1 MYTTAFSLSSGIHT
15 PANGYTLK
23 VKEFTSSIMRQ
34 ETSGAFLK
42 RLSAATQPTSPPPMM
57 IAGALKFCVIPPYKN
72 KTFRLTFERGH
83 FRSFYNILRVEI
95 EILKG
100 SIVTQTIGPKRSAV
114 TIVENLNV
122 AWQIDILDTSRP
134 RNTTETNK

>member
-1 MYTTAFSLSSGIHT
+1 M
-15 PANGYTLK
+15 
-23 VKEFTSSIMRQ
+23 
-34 ETSGAFLK
+34 K

-57 IAGALKFCVIPPYKN
+57 IAGALKFCVILPYKN

-83 FRSFYNILRVEI
+83 CRSYYNILRVEI

-100 SIVTQTIGPKRSAV
+100 NIVAQTIGPKRSAV